1 MCWYIAMHDYC
12 ALLIVLYPYQK
23 EKKYYLLPKNSLSL
37 ACSWK
42 MDEDSFGF
50 IRAPLLFIA
59 LLCRARSAL
68 LCSCKDAGAC
78 GVHET
83 FLCPGGI
90 LCGER
95 LLVWG
100 LGCGVRG
107 KATMQEAKPVKLQF
121 QCMAAASFVDQN
133 LPLARG
139 LGL

>member
-1 MCWYIAMHDYC
+1 MLVHCDAW
-12 ALLIVLYPYQK
+12 LLNFVNRPLSIPK
-23 EKKYYLLPKNSLSL
+23 GEKKHYLLPQNSLL
-37 ACSWK
+37 QACSGK

-68 LCSCKDAGAC
+68 LCPCKDAGAC
-78 GVHET
+78 GVDET

-100 LGCGVRG
+100 LGCGGQKQGNNARS
-107 KATMQEAKPVKLQF
+107 KATEIAFPVHG
-121 QCMAAASFVDQN
+121 CSSFVDQSP
-133 LPLARG
+133 PLVRA
-139 LGL
+139 LAL